1 MIPELVQAPSD
12 PASLTPGH
20 ILIAPRWPTN
30 ASFADGPLIV
40 DDALQPVWMGAAAPF
55 SLGQSMS
62 FQVGQYKGEDVIALW
77 QGQFNAGGYGSGRGL
92 LLNSSY
98 DVVANM

>member
-1 MIPELVQAPSD
+1 
-12 PASLTPGH
+12 
-20 ILIAPRWPTN
+20 
-30 ASFADGPLIV
+30 
-40 DDALQPVWMGAAAPF
+40 MGAAAPF